1 MKSVFFSPFSAVWL
15 HTEVEISYAKQLE
28 NEGSKIVFLSC
39 NKSFDFFCNSMAT
52 YGLNEYSSMKEKDLI
67 CEKCMLN
74 SEFKRN
80 FLGLQTEF
88 IESYISPSDKKDVLE
103 FITYINKDNW
113 HKLKFD
119 GISVGRYAAYE
130 TFLRY
135 KIINSDINSE
145 IYNLLLK
152 QIQYCALVARLAQ
165 NYFSANGIS
174 KSIVYNENYALNK
187 TFQKVAQINGVET
200 ISIQANGPL
209 NQMYSR
215 FTVELS
221 NIGRTLTEINQLNI
235 GKWEQIR
242 DKNLSVIEI
251 YRIFKIINSLMKSKS
266 FWVYSIKTKQMLFRS
281 RLRRKLQIPKGKKV
295 ILVSLSSQDEWFG
308 SEFTEGRDLEIIN
321 QIDYIERIV
330 EFCSDNPDFYVI
342 IRPHPREFA
351 NKREN
356 RISDHS
362 ILINKYFK
370 KNEVP
375 INVYLNTPTDN
386 VSIYQIFL
394 VSDYVFNLSSSIGLE
409 ANLFGKRVLSIYN
422 ADYQVYP
429 KEFNLYLKESRVT
442 KAEIEN
448 LSKVDISINSILAFR
463 WLNFKYF
470 VLTQNKYESNPRIM
484 FKLTNLLRHFYLNFT
499 PLQTHTLLF
508 NKFLRGLKVK
518 KLTNH
523 FFINKYFQ
531 SFKVYVYKMFDIFN
545 IRNKVIENL
554 LIKLIVK
561 YISRRIFLIHN

>member
-67 CEKCMLN
+67 CEKCKLN

-88 IESYISPSDKKDVLE
+88 IESYISLSDKKDVLE

-113 HKLKFD
+113 HKSKFD

-165 NYFSANGIS
+165 NYFSTNDIS

-235 GKWEQIR
+235 RKWEQIR

-362 ILINKYFK
+362 TLINKYFK
-370 KNEVP
+370 NNEVP

-499 PLQTHTLLF
+499 PLQTHTLLL

-518 KLTNH
+518 ELTNY
-523 FFINKYFQ
+523 FFVNKCFQ
-531 SFKVYVYKMFDIFN
+531 SFKVYVYKKFDIFN
-545 IRNKVIENL
+545 IRNKVVENL
-554 LIKLIVK
+554 LIKLVVK
-561 YISRRIFLIHN
+561 YVSRRIFLIHN